1 MTGFDPAQRPNT
13 LPWPPILFVGALVA
27 ANLLTWATPLGMPTI
42 SLAGLMGWALL
53 LAAIGLIGWSFL
65 TFRAARTTVLPHR
78 RSDALIDGGPF
89 ALSRNPI
96 YLGEAILLGG
106 LGLLNA
112 SIWYWLVIPAF
123 MIAVT
128 RMAILREEAHLEARF
143 GDAYRAYKARVRR
156 WV

>member
-1 MTGFDPAQRPNT
+1 MSDLDPAERPNT
-13 LPWPPILFVGALVA
+13 VPWPPILFVGALA
-27 ANLLTWATPLGMPTI
+27 LANLLGAILPLGMPDI
-42 SLAGLMGWALL
+42 LFADAIGGLMLI
-53 LAAIGLIGWSFL
+53 AAIALIGWSFL

-78 RSDALIDGGPF
+78 RSDALIAGGPF

-96 YLGEAILLGG
+96 YLGEAILLAG
-106 LGLLNA
+106 LGLLNG
-112 SIWYWLVIPAF
+112 SIWYWLVIPVF
-123 MIAVT
+123 VIAVT